1 MKYTLL
7 LILSTLTNSFAEEV
21 GKQVSPFANAPWCK
35 LPCVKIHLIV
45 WGTILGT
52 IGLQIILLYLLPRMP
67 KLKKWQK
74 YTVYGILT
82 VASLA
87 TAAYILPPYLQD
99 GFVIGRCFI
108 GDPMGCQ

>member
-1 MKYTLL
+1 MKKYIPLF
-7 LILSTLTNSFAEEV
+7 ILTAASLFAEEST
-21 GKQVSPFANAPWCK
+21 KTASPFANAPWCK

-52 IGLQIILLYLLPRMP
+52 IGLQIVLLYLLPRM
-67 KLKKWQK
+67 KKMKKWQK
-74 YTVYGILT
+74 YALYGILT

-87 TAAYILPPYLQD
+87 AAAYIVPPYLKD

-108 GDPMGCQ
+108 GDPMGCN

>member
-1 MKYTLL
+1 MIY
-7 LILSTLTNSFAEEV
+7 
-21 GKQVSPFANAPWCK
+21 
-35 LPCVKIHLIV
+35 
-45 WGTILGT
+45 GT
-52 IGLQIILLYLLPRMP
+52 
-67 KLKKWQK
+67 
-74 YTVYGILT
+74 LT

>member
-1 MKYTLL
+1 MNKYAFP
-7 LILSTLTNSFAEEV
+7 LILSLSLNTFAEIN
-21 GKQVSPFANAPWCK
+21 KNISPFANAPWCK

-52 IGLQIILLYLLPRMP
+52 IGLQIILLYLLPRM
-67 KLKKWQK
+67 KKMKKWQK
-74 YTVYGILT
+74 YTLYGILT
-82 VASLA
+82 AVSLA
-87 TAAYILPPYLQD
+87 AAAYILPPYLKD

>member
-1 MKYTLL
+1 MTA
-7 LILSTLTNSFAEEV
+7 FAQE
-21 GKQVSPFANAPWCK
+21 GAQAFPFANAPWCK
-35 LPCVKIHLIV
+35 LPCVRIHLIV

-52 IGLQIILLYLLPRMP
+52 IGLQIIMLYLLPRMN

-74 YTVYGILT
+74 YTIYGILT
-82 VASLA
+82 VSTLA